1 MSYIKFA
8 GLASQWNFEYAKIYS
23 DKLHEMGLFAKPV
36 KVTGVFI
43 VAYAYRSFTKND
55 IEQALDTLIK
65 TQGEITT
72 SGE

>member
-1 MSYIKFA
+1 
-8 GLASQWNFEYAKIYS
+8 
-23 DKLHEMGLFAKPV
+23 MGLFAKPV